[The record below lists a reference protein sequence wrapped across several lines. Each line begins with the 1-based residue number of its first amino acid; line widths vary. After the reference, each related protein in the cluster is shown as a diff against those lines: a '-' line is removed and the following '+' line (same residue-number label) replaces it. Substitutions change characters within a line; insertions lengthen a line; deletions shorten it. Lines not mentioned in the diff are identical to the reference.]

1 MLRTI
6 ASRVQSRGMAS
17 VANPVDWKRA
27 VPIVKK
33 AVKKAAEAE
42 EKKPR
47 KLLSFR
53 NVAIGLGCC
62 AAAATVGVQGC
73 KLSLDFREK
82 VATDQPE
89 VFAKIRE
96 WFTTGKL
103 RQEMTMWELEEAEPA
118 FQPGPETAVI
128 VQMQV
133 DSKAK
138 DKEFCASIEEAVNE
152 QMGGTWSLEHDPVI
166 DVAFPDDESQDVLSN
181 RYLQLVTTP
190 MVVEVIAPKI
200 ALRPGEQKDK
210 ELKEAV
216 LQAAQ
221 KTVT

>member
-1 MLRTI
+1 MGNSGPLSMLRTI

-42 EKKPR
+42 EKKTR

-128 VQMQV
+128 VKLQSGTIVQMQV
-133 DSKAK
+133 D
-138 DKEFCASIEEAVNE
+138 
-152 QMGGTWSLEHDPVI
+152 GTWSLEHGPVI

-200 ALRPGEQKDK
+200 TLRPGEQKDK